1 MPSNGVWTWSL
12 SCLLAAGC
20 ASAAA
25 ARTDGIAVAR
35 ADATVLRVDLL
46 EWQGRPQG
54 DTLKWDIEAS
64 TGVGRHRVL
73 LRDEGHKMPGTPL
86 QNRVELLWQPPRFW
100 DSVRWLDRL
109 DWLNL
114 FVGVR
119 HDTGEAPT
127 RTFAALGVYGRSPWG
142 IHVDITGYLGEGSPG
157 GDPLHNGYRFQL
169 DYAHEFNPRLALL
182 ARFDY
187 EIFSEDHV
195 WYSFGIP
202 PTETSFGL
210 RVRYRLD
217 AQWEPYVGAEWFEY
231 YGDSRDIAL
240 QRGEPASDIRMVAG
254 VRVRLSQ

>member
-1 MPSNGVWTWSL
+1 MPSDGVWRRL
-12 SCLLAAGC
+12 LCGLLAVGAPGAGVTH
-20 ASAAA
+20 AEDAAA
-25 ARTDGIAVAR
+25 PSARGP
-35 ADATVLRVDLL
+35 VLRADLL

-54 DTLKWDIEAS
+54 DTLKWDMEAS
-64 TGVGRHRVL
+64 AGLGLHRIL
-73 LRDEGHKMPGTPL
+73 LRDEGHKTPGAPV

-142 IHVDITGYLGEGSPG
+142 INVDITGYLGDGSPG

-169 DYAHEFNPRLALL
+169 DYAHEFSSRFALL

-210 RVRYRLD
+210 RMRYRLG

-231 YGDSRDIAL
+231 YGDSKDIAR
-240 QRGEPASDIRMVAG
+240 QRGEPASDVRMVAG
-254 VRVRLSQ
+254 MRVRFP